1 MKLIILFRSCL
12 SYLRSSSTTQ
22 TAVLIAVP
30 AYFHPI
36 NNINMKTGSVTP
48 AVFAKQK
55 FVFSIISM
63 ICVALFSF
71 FTGSAQIAGSIGVHT
86 ATPNS
91 LFEVNGSFGQNVT
104 TITANTTLGATH
116 SIVMCNNGATKID
129 ITLPTAVGI
138 TGRIYTIKKTTSTD
152 SIVTLL
158 TTSAQLIDGSST
170 LVLSDIQGAVTI
182 VSDGTGWNIIDKY
195 LAPYPMGEVS
205 FFNVTG
211 TAANVTGLS
220 SGASGND
227 NMVPCIVTTAYTGMT
242 EFDNGGTNNG
252 TLRYVGRTPRM
263 MHIACTIS
271 VAPATSNDQFVF
283 GVAKNGTLV
292 NASKIL
298 QKMGNTSDIQ
308 STAIHVVISM
318 VYGDY
323 LQLYVGNTTASG
335 RDVTIKSLNL
345 FALGM

>member
-1 MKLIILFRSCL
+1 
-12 SYLRSSSTTQ
+12 
-22 TAVLIAVP
+22 
-30 AYFHPI
+30 
-36 NNINMKTGSVTP
+36 MKTIYPFTLSISKHKNLIT
-48 AVFAKQK
+48 FI
-55 FVFSIISM
+55 FVAFLSSLT
-63 ICVALFSF
+63 CFLS
-71 FTGSAQIAGSIGVHT
+71 SAQITGSIGVHT

-91 LFEVNGSFGQNVT
+91 LFEVNGSFGQNIT

-271 VAPATSNDQFVF
+271 VAPANSGDQFVF

-292 NASKIL
+292 NASKLL

>member
-1 MKLIILFRSCL
+1 
-12 SYLRSSSTTQ
+12 
-22 TAVLIAVP
+22 
-30 AYFHPI
+30 
-36 NNINMKTGSVTP
+36 MKTIYPFTLSISKHKNLIT
-48 AVFAKQK
+48 FI
-55 FVFSIISM
+55 FVAFLSSLT
-63 ICVALFSF
+63 CFLS
-71 FTGSAQIAGSIGVHT
+71 SAQITGSIGVHT

-91 LFEVNGSFGQNVT
+91 LFEVNGSFGQNITTVT
-104 TITANTTLGATH
+104 TTGTTLGAAE
-116 SIVMCNNGATKID
+116 SIVICNNGSTAITE
-129 ITLPTAVGI
+129 TLPTAVGI
-138 TGRIYTIKKTTSTD
+138 TGRIYTIKKGTSSTAN
-152 SIVTLL
+152 VTIDAAG
-158 TTSAQLIDGSST
+158 TETIDGALT
-170 LVLSDIQGAVTI
+170 LVLSDEQGAVTI

-271 VAPATSNDQFVF
+271 VAPATNGDQFVF
-283 GVAKNGTLV
+283 GVAKNGALV

-345 FALGM
+345 FAFGM